1 MGREFELK
9 FRATEAQQ
17 AAILEKYEGFRK
29 IAMETT
35 YYDTADRALSARRIT
50 LRQRKENGAP
60 ICTVKFPLPDGSK
73 GEWELQ
79 WEDVDTMVDEL
90 CKLGAPAALR
100 ELTERGIYPICGA
113 KFTRQASYIDLPG
126 GAVELAVDKGL
137 LLGGGKTLPLC
148 EVEVELKDGED
159 AVAENFAAALA
170 AEFDLQ
176 PEKRSKF
183 SRAQQL
189 AKGE

>member
-60 ICTVKFPLPDGSK
+60 FFLS
-73 GEWELQ
+73 
-79 WEDVDTMVDEL
+79 MV
-90 CKLGAPAALR
+90 
-100 ELTERGIYPICGA
+100 
-113 KFTRQASYIDLPG
+113 YIAGVCPPP
-126 GAVELAVDKGL
+126 E
-137 LLGGGKTLPLC
+137 
-148 EVEVELKDGED
+148 E
-159 AVAENFAAALA
+159 AE
-170 AEFDLQ
+170 
-176 PEKRSKF
+176 
-183 SRAQQL
+183 
-189 AKGE
+189 